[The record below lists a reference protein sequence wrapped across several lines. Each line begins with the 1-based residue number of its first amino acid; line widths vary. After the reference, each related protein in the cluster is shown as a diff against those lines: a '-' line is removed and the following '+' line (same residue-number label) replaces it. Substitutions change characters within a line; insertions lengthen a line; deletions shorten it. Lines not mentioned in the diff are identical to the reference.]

1 MVSPVGGR
9 GPGETDENDGL
20 VRLTAADFDIDV
32 TARRAAVCPAGH
44 EAVSEY
50 EDEEA
55 RERVEMHFARE
66 VCESCKL
73 RSRCPV
79 RWRRRPELGGEWSP
93 SGAYVLSA
101 DLARVN
107 IGRRRRAESDGQ
119 WRRRY
124 GLRAGIEGTN
134 SELKRRHGLG
144 RLRVRGG
151 ERVRL
156 AVYLKALACNV
167 KRMVRARLDEMNV
180 WVAPVDAVEE
190 ARPVTEDNGRGIRI
204 HFWTYNPSYITY
216 LQDRDG
222 DENWHVYAVN
232 VETGESRDLTPYDGV
247 QAIPKENSPK
257 FPDEVLIAINHR
269 DPQLHDL
276 YRVNIL
282 TGESELIVT
291 NDFGSVSIMSDQDFK
306 PRLAAVLTPD
316 GGSKVLALSESEE
329 WEMTMRIDAEDDLTT
344 WPLYFDVDSHTL
356 YMFDSRGRDTSA
368 LMAVDMETGETEE
381 LAVDARVDV
390 EDTIEHPVTGRPQ
403 AVGFEHDRFV
413 WKILDDSIA
422 ADIERIDDKDRGEF
436 AVRSRTLDDQKW
448 LIEYVR
454 DDGPKTFHLYERETA
469 ELKYLFSDR
478 PELESAPLAP
488 MHSAIVN
495 SRDGLDLMVYY
506 TLPVEST
513 DDDSERPS
521 RPLPMVLRVHGGP
534 TRRDSWGYDA
544 EHQLLANRGYA
555 VLSVNFR
562 GSTGF
567 GKGFINAANLEW
579 GGAMHDDLIDAV
591 EWAVEKGIA
600 ESDQVAILG
609 ASYGGYAV
617 LVGLTFTPGVFA
629 CGVDLVGISNLN
641 TFMDNAPPY
650 WMPFMTFLRTRVA
663 DNTTEEGR
671 RLLAERSPMSRVD
684 SIVRPLLI
692 GQGANDPRVKQ
703 AESDQIVNAMKE
715 RGIPVTYLLYPDE
728 GHGFARPENN
738 LSYMAVA
745 EAFLA
750 KHLGGRFEPIGDD
763 FQGSSIQVLAGADHV
778 PGLAAKLTLA
788 PGEMSSNG

>member
-1 MVSPVGGR
+1 MSQEPELISRKVLFGNPERTS
-9 GPGETDENDGL
+9 
-20 VRLTAADFDIDV
+20 VRLSHYGTHISYLA
-32 TARRAAVCPAGH
+32 
-44 EAVSEY
+44 
-50 EDEEA
+50 
-55 RERVEMHFARE
+55 
-66 VCESCKL
+66 
-73 RSRCPV
+73 PV
-79 RWRRRPELGGEWSP
+79 
-93 SGAYVLSA
+93 
-101 DLARVN
+101 
-107 IGRRRRAESDGQ
+107 DG
-119 WRRRY
+119 
-124 GLRAGIEGTN
+124 
-134 SELKRRHGLG
+134 
-144 RLRVRGG
+144 V
-151 ERVRL
+151 
-156 AVYLKALACNV
+156 
-167 KRMVRARLDEMNV
+167 MNV

-190 ARPVTEDNGRGIRI
+190 ARPVTEDKGRGIRI

-216 LQDRDG
+216 LQDRGG

-247 QAIPKENSPK
+247 QAIPKEGSPK
-257 FPDEVLIAINHR
+257 LPDEVLIAINRR

-291 NDFGSVSIMSDQDFK
+291 NDFGSVGIISDRDFK

-329 WEMTMRIDAEDDLTT
+329 WEMTMTIDAEDDLTT
-344 WPLYFDVDSHTL
+344 WPLYLDVDGRTL

-368 LMAVDMETGETEE
+368 LMAVDMETGETKE

-403 AVGFEHDRFV
+403 AVGFEYDRFV

-436 AVRSRTLDDQKW
+436 AVRSRTLDDGKW

-454 DDGPKTFHLYERETA
+454 DDGPKTYYLYVRETG
-469 ELKYLFSDR
+469 ELKHLFSDR
-478 PELESAPLAP
+478 PELEPAPLAP
-488 MHSAIVN
+488 MHSAIVK

-506 TLPVEST
+506 TLPVGST
-513 DDDSERPS
+513 DDDPECPS

-534 TRRDSWGYDA
+534 TGRDSWGYDA
-544 EHQLLANRGYA
+544 EHQLHANRGYA

-591 EWAVEKGIA
+591 EWAVAEGIA
-600 ESDQVAILG
+600 DPTRVAILG

-650 WMPFMTFLRTRVA
+650 WMPIMTFLRSRVG
-663 DNTTEEGR
+663 DNTTEAGR
-671 RLLAERSPMSRVD
+671 RFLAERSPMSRVD

-703 AESDQIVNAMKE
+703 AESDQIVSAMKE
-715 RGIPVTYLLYPDE
+715 RAIPVTYLLYPDE

-750 KHLGGRFEPIGDD
+750 KYLGGRFEPIGDD
-763 FQGSSIQVLAGADHV
+763 FQGSSIQVLAGADDV
-778 PGLAAKLTLA
+778 PGLEAKLTLA
-788 PGEMSSNG
+788 PGERSSNGERRHGHG